1 MSEEERGARS
11 TTAVGVAS
19 AAGLLAASVLASR
32 LFGFLRDALFAN
44 NVGVGP
50 AADAYFAAFL
60 IPDILGHLLASGAAS
75 VALIP
80 PYLKRLE
87 RDGPEAAAR
96 FASVIVGNVT
106 VASIA
111 ATIFCWIYAEP
122 LVRLQ
127 FPAFDPETQ
136 AETLRIMRIVLP
148 AQVFFLTGG
157 CLRAVLMAH
166 GHFGSQAAANVVY
179 SAAPILGG
187 FVLAGAD
194 GFAWGTLVGALVGQW
209 AIPVAALR
217 RLPGAVGR
225 MRVGFIDADFRE
237 YLWLAFPLMFG
248 VGLTTVDEW
257 YEKWVGAEVAPGAIA
272 AISYARKLMMA
283 PVGIVGQAVG
293 AALLPSLT
301 AVFQRG
307 DRSGF
312 GGLLTNTLRTTLG
325 LGILAAGA
333 LAVLASPIVRV
344 LYERGRF
351 AESDS
356 SAVAGLLSV
365 LAWAVPGWVV
375 QQVAVRAFY
384 ARSEMWRAM
393 ALSTGIALAVFPLY
407 LWGGRT
413 LGVSG
418 LAYASVAAISLN
430 ALLTLAW
437 LRARAGSPDLAALS
451 QTALRTFAIAA
462 LAAGAAAAVL
472 FGFSSANW
480 PPLGALLAGGAAYGA
495 AMLVGVRL
503 LGDALLRAGIDRVA
517 QSVRRRLGRKRPS

>member
-1 MSEEERGARS
+1 MRS
-11 TTAVGVAS
+11 GVNRIRADGGGVAG
-19 AAGLLAASVLASR
+19 AAGLLAASVLAAR
-32 LFGFLRDALFAN
+32 LFGFLRDALFAGQ
-44 NVGVGP
+44 VGVGSG
-50 AADAYFAAFL
+50 ADAYFAAFQ

-87 RDGPEAAAR
+87 NQGPEAAAR

-106 VASIA
+106 LASIV
-111 ATIFCWIYAEP
+111 ATAFCWIFAAP

-127 FPAFDPETQ
+127 FPGFDAATE
-136 AETLRIMRIVLP
+136 AETLRLMRIVLP

-166 GHFGSQAAANVVY
+166 GRFGSQAAANVVY
-179 SAAPILGG
+179 SAAPIAGG
-187 FVLAGAD
+187 LLMAGAD

-209 AIPVAALR
+209 AIPVLALR

-225 MRVGFIDADFRE
+225 MRIGFVDHDFRE

-257 YEKWVGAEVAPGAIA
+257 YEKWVGAGLAPGAIA

-301 AVFQRG
+301 SLFQRG
-307 DRSGF
+307 DGAGF
-312 GGLLTNTLRTTLG
+312 GSLLTRTLQTTLG

-333 LAVLASPIVRV
+333 LAALAVPIVRV

-351 AESDS
+351 DGGDTAQ
-356 SAVAGLLSV
+356 VAALLFV

-375 QQVAVRAFY
+375 QQVAVRGFY

-393 ALSTGIALAVFPLY
+393 GLSTGIAVAVFPLY
-407 LWGGRT
+407 L
-413 LGVSG
+413 LGARVADVRG
-418 LAYASVAAISLN
+418 LALASLAAISLN
-430 ALLTLAW
+430 ALATLVW
-437 LRARAGSPDLAALS
+437 LRRRAGSPDGLALALS
-451 QTALRTFAIAA
+451 SMRSFAIAVPA
-462 LAAGAAAAVL
+462 GLAAIAGVEVL
-472 FGFSSANW
+472 SARW
-480 PPLGALLAGGAAYGA
+480 PHPFVALAGGGLVYGLVA
-495 AMLVGVRL
+495 VVGVRL
-503 LGDALLRAGIDRVA
+503 VGDPPLRATLDRMLGRLLRRGPTG
-517 QSVRRRLGRKRPS
+517 SSG

>member
-1 MSEEERGARS
+1 VSEGERGADRS
-11 TTAVGVAS
+11 AAGRGVAS
-19 AAGLLAASVLASR
+19 AAGLLAASVLVSR

-80 PYLKRLE
+80 PYVKRLE

-96 FASVIVGNVT
+96 FASVVVGNVT
-106 VASIA
+106 VASIV
-111 ATIFCWIYAEP
+111 ATLLCWIYAEP

-127 FPAFDPETQ
+127 FPAFDPVTQ
-136 AETLRIMRIVLP
+136 AETLRLMRIVLP

-187 FVLAGAD
+187 FLIAGAD
-194 GFAWGTLVGALVGQW
+194 GFAWGTLLGALIGQW
-209 AIPVAALR
+209 AIPVVALR

-225 MRVGFIDADFRE
+225 MRVGFVDGDFRE

-293 AALLPSLT
+293 AALLPALT
-301 AVFQRG
+301 AAYQRR
-307 DRSGF
+307 DREGF
-312 GGLLTNTLRTTLG
+312 DALLTSTLRMTLG

-333 LAVLASPIVRV
+333 LVVLAEPIVRV

-351 AESDS
+351 AASDS
-356 SAVAGLLSV
+356 NEVAGLLRV
-365 LAWAVPGWVV
+365 LAWAVPGWVI
-375 QQVAVRAFY
+375 QQVAVRGFY
-384 ARSEMWRAM
+384 ARSELWRAM
-393 ALSTGIALAVFPLY
+393 GLSTGIALVVFPLY
-407 LWGGRT
+407 LWGGREQ
-413 LGVSG
+413 GVTG
-418 LAYASVAAISLN
+418 LALASVAAISLN
-430 ALLTLAW
+430 AGVTVGW
-437 LRARAGSPDLAALS
+437 LRARAKSPDLAALA
-451 QTALRTFAIAA
+451 QTIVRTLAIVA
-462 LAAGAAAAVL
+462 LAASAA
-472 FGFSSANW
+472 S
-480 PPLGALLAGGAAYGA
+480 ALLYGLALSNPFVALAVGGAGYGVV
-495 AMLVGVRL
+495 LLIGVRWM
-503 LGDALLRAGIDRVA
+503 GDPPLRAGIDRV
-517 QSVRRRLGRKRPS
+517 VGGLTRRLGRKSAS